1 MIKQNT
7 KTWDVLQHLKEHGSI
22 TQLEATELYGATRLS
37 AIVFNLRRKGYAIS
51 SETQGAIDRH
61 GHAVNYAKYVLQDGW
76 KSLEEYIA
84 QERKK

>member
-1 MIKQNT
+1 MIKQDT

-37 AIVFNLRRKGYAIS
+37 AIVFNLRKKGYAIS

-61 GHAVNYAKYVLQDGW
+61 GHAVNYARYILNQGHE
-76 KSLEEYIA
+76 SLEEYYA
-84 QERKK
+84 DKEEK